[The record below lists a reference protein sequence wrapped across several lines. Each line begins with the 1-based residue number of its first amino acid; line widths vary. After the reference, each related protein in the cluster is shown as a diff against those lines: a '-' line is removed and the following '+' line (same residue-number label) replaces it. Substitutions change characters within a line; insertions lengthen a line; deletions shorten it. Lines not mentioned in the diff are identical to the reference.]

1 MYCYLLLLLRN
12 SLQTS
17 SLDNMVL
24 GNFILSNSIISVK
37 DLIRWKRGSEIFLID
52 HYAGDIENKNITGS
66 VLKKFLYQ
74 CHTPYNRRV
83 SSHKVLD
90 LKFLSTCIIC
100 TIYLHVIQT
109 CLKVTISMFYFC
121 YSKNPSDIMKNI
133 FDSISIYSWKK
144 FPC

>member
-1 MYCYLLLLLRN
+1 M
-12 SLQTS
+12 
-17 SLDNMVL
+17 
-24 GNFILSNSIISVK
+24 SNSIISVK
-37 DLIRWKRGSEIFLID
+37 DIIIRKRGFEIFLID
-52 HYAGDIENKNITGS
+52 HYVGDVENKNITGS

-74 CHTPYNRRV
+74 CHTAYNRRV

-133 FDSISIYSWKK
+133 FDSISIYS
-144 FPC
+144 

>member
-1 MYCYLLLLLRN
+1 MKTYCYLLLVLRN

-17 SLDNMVL
+17 SLDDMVL
-24 GNFILSNSIISVK
+24 GNFIMSNSIISVK
-37 DLIRWKRGSEIFLID
+37 DIIIRKRGFEIFLID
-52 HYAGDIENKNITGS
+52 HYVGDVENKNITGS

-90 LKFLSTCIIC
+90 LKFLSTCNTC

-121 YSKNPSDIMKNI
+121 YSKNPSDLMKNI
-133 FDSISIYSWKK
+133 FDSISIYS
-144 FPC
+144 